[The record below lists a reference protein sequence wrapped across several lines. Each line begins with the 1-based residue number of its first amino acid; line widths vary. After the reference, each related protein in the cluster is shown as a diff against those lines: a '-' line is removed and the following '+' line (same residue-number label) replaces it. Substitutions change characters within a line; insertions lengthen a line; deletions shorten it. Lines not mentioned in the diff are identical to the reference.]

1 MIPILT
7 TSADAEPEVRLPEGV
22 FQDCFQRFRYL
33 VAVNGG
39 GRPFVSFNEGVA
51 AAEEGYKLKLR
62 DHALGIL
69 AAETWSEL
77 AIGQGGILARTIE
90 AIEIQAGRVNL
101 QNNLVFWQNRY
112 GPANRDH
119 RLFLEAASDH
129 RLCRRLERILYGLY
143 RGDDDEGVLFDEL
156 STLTGGKY
164 PLLAYLFFLRDADR
178 FMPIQPTTY
187 DRAFRSLGV
196 DLVTLHHCDWANYRA
211 FNAAL
216 QAVRTALKRIEGLE
230 TCRLIDAHSFCWMLE
245 TFDDLDE
252 SAQPLKVQRG
262 RIVGGVEKSIVA
274 MRYSILS
281 TVASSNG
288 QIRERVVKDKTT
300 SLSVEELEAHLAYL
314 LERQGNRCE
323 LTGIPFD
330 FHTADGDRNF
340 RPSPDRIDSN
350 GHYEPGNI
358 QIVCQ
363 FINFWKGDGDDAE
376 FRRLL
381 AIVRGGQ
388 AQ

>member
-1 MIPILT
+1 MPNQG
-7 TSADAEPEVRLPEGV
+7 APEVKLPEGA
-22 FQDCFQRFRYL
+22 FRDCLQRFRHL

-39 GRPFVSFNEGVA
+39 GRPFVDFNEGVT
-51 AAEEGYKLKLR
+51 AAEEGYKLRLR
-62 DHALGIL
+62 DHARGIL
-69 AAETWSEL
+69 AAETWS
-77 AIGQGGILARTIE
+77 APTIGQGIILSRAIE

-119 RLFLEAASDH
+119 RLFLEAASDQ
-129 RLCRRLERILYGLY
+129 RLCRQLENILYGLY
-143 RGDDDEGVLFDEL
+143 RGDDDEGALFDEL
-156 STLTGGKY
+156 SALTGGKY

-196 DLVTLHHCDWANYRA
+196 DLTTLRHCNWANYRA

-216 QAVRTALKRIEGLE
+216 QAVRAALTRIAGLE
-230 TCRLIDAHSFCWMLE
+230 DSRLIDAHSFCWILE
-245 TFDDLDE
+245 TFTEPDDLGT
-252 SAQPLKVQRG
+252 SSKASRG
-262 RIVGGVEKSIVA
+262 RIVGGIEKSIIA
-274 MRYSILS
+274 MRYSILG

-288 QIRERVVKDKTT
+288 QKRERIVKDKTT
-300 SLSVEELEAHLAYL
+300 TLSAEALDEHLAFL
-314 LERQGNRCE
+314 MERQGYRCE
-323 LTGIPFD
+323 LTGLPFD
-330 FHTADGDRNF
+330 LHTADGERNF

-363 FINFWKGDGDDAE
+363 FINFWKGDRDDTE

-381 AIVRGGQ
+381 AVVRSDR
-388 AQ
+388 AR